1 MSGQQS
7 ESDEALVAAFVAG
20 DQAAFTQLVERHS
33 RRVYAICLRYF
44 GNPTDA
50 EDAAQEAFLALYRRA
65 STFTGASQFS
75 TWMYRVATNA
85 CNDLARKRARRP
97 QTTAQ
102 DVSEIL
108 PDEEDLLARRELGM
122 ELSSALAR
130 LEAEYREP
138 ILLHDVVGLPY
149 QDIADRLGLPV
160 GTVKSR
166 IHRGHAKL
174 AAALSHL
181 RTHRPEPSG
190 PVAPHT

>member
-65 STFTGASQFS
+65 STFTGASRFS

-85 CNDLARKRARRP
+85 CNDLARKRVRRP
-97 QTTAQ
+97 QTTTQ
-102 DVSEIL
+102 DVYETL

-130 LEAEYREP
+130 LEAEYRVP
-138 ILLHDVVGLPY
+138 ILLHDVAGLPY
-149 QDIADRLGLPV
+149 QDIADRAGLPV

-181 RTHRPEPSG
+181 RAQRPEPSG
-190 PVAPHT
+190 PVGPHT